1 MKFATSFAVLV
12 GFVSLALF
20 LAAFAYGAPA
30 FAADAASA
38 SAPVGIHWGA
48 WLSQIATLLTP
59 VIVGVGVGLAHQ
71 FITGPLALFVS
82 DGAIENAVRTIIAKE
97 EDVIAGQSVS
107 VPVANALAQK
117 ILSYLVVQ
125 EPAVVKTF
133 GPKLGDVILAKL
145 SAAGVL
151 PASGVVAPKA

>member
-1 MKFATSFAVLV
+1 MIRASR
-12 GFVSLALF
+12 
-20 LAAFAYGAPA
+20 
-30 FAADAASA
+30 AASA
-38 SAPVGIHWGA
+38 SAPVVIPWGA